1 MFLPGRPFQPSLM
14 FASKARAYQEKT
26 WCHDTHNNDIQND
39 IKGLIVTLSITGH
52 YHYTDCCVSLCSV
65 LCSIY
70 CYTECHCAECAHDE
84 CCYAEC
90 HFAECANVSVIMLN
104 VIAPQTL

>member
-26 WCHDTHNNDIQND
+26 WFHDTHNNDIQND

-52 YHYTDCCVSLCSV
+52 YHYADCCVSYV
-65 LCSIY
+65 Q
-70 CYTECHCAECAHDE
+70 
-84 CCYAEC
+84 CCVQ
-90 HFAECANVSVIMLN
+90 FIVMLN
-104 VIAPQTL
+104 VIVLNVLMMSVVMLNVILLSVLM